1 MSACPETWSA
11 ERTALAVESLHRC
24 GWLRLQVRGLSMLPS
39 LWPGDEVEIVR
50 CSPSGLKRGDVV
62 LRIRDGNFLLH
73 RLLSF
78 SGNGEIVT
86 CGDAMPSPDAAV
98 PAGVILG
105 TVVKVSRGGRS
116 VAVSRRAAP
125 LQRALGLFL
134 CYSGFARG
142 IALRFHN
149 WRNHEKARQVQIDEE
164 ISDRELQMSEA
175 RRASSLQPGLVNTR

>member
-24 GWLRLQVRGLSMLPS
+24 GWLRLQVHGLSMLPS

-50 CSPSGLKRGDVV
+50 CSPSDMKRGDVV
-62 LRIRDGNFLLH
+62 LGIRDGNFLLH

-78 SGNGEIVT
+78 SRNGEVVT
-86 CGDAMPSPDAAV
+86 RGDAMPRPDAAV
-98 PAGVILG
+98 PADAILG
-105 TVVKVSRGGRS
+105 TVVRVSRGGRS
-116 VAVSRRAAP
+116 VAVLRRPAP
-125 LQRALGLFL
+125 LQRAVGLLL

-149 WRNHEKARQVQIDEE
+149 WRNHHKARQLQIDEVP
-164 ISDRELQMSEA
+164 SDRELQMSET
-175 RRASSLQPGLVNTR
+175 RRAASLQPGLVNTR